1 MTLLSFT
8 VILDE
13 TPRKQFLDLG
23 KPIKER
29 IEKKLRQ
36 LEREDLKSRH
46 FRRGVPVFIEEVGQY
61 RIAFKIREDLKEKR
75 VIYIGKHKDY
85 EKWYKSQE

>member
-1 MTLLSFT
+1 VTLLGFT

-13 TPRKQFLDLG
+13 TSRKQFLGLD

-36 LEREDLKSRH
+36 LEREEFKSRH
-46 FRRGVPVFIEEVGQY
+46 FRHGVPVFVEEVGQY

-75 VIYIGKHKDY
+75 VVYIGKHGDY
-85 EKWYKSQE
+85 EKWYGSLT